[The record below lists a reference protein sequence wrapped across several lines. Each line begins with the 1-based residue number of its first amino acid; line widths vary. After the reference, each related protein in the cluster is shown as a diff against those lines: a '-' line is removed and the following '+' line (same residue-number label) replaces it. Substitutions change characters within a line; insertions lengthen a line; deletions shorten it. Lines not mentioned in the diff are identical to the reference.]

1 MAEALSIISYHAA
14 HTDFCP
20 LSPEALLFVKFAKSS
35 TGLSLASWIPYLW
48 LLRQPMLSGGI
59 LKSFTQNLSQSEDW
73 PRQPLSP
80 ETWCHFHFIY
90 LPQLSLTTQDPTP
103 LGLKFKRKII
113 ATWQKGQLG
122 QGNNPELDTQVPLY
136 LWLYFWRLQ

>member
-1 MAEALSIISYHAA
+1 
-14 HTDFCP
+14 
-20 LSPEALLFVKFAKSS
+20 
-35 TGLSLASWIPYLW
+35 
-48 LLRQPMLSGGI
+48 MLSGGI

-80 ETWCHFHFIY
+80 ETWCHFHYIY
-90 LPQLSLTTQDPTP
+90 LPQLSLTAQDPSP